1 MSDTWVM
8 TESDKVEKKNAAEV
22 RKKLKL
28 QATQAHD
35 RNQVDLAS
43 VPLSSYLQ
51 KRAQFK
57 QEIRRSK
64 SHPHPEYQ
72 QQNSRTRTNSGN
84 PEYQRQNSRTRTN
97 SGKYTKS
104 KTSLDNITFLG

>member
-8 TESDKVEKKNAAEV
+8 TESDKIEKKNAAEV

-57 QEIRRSK
+57 QEIRRTK

-72 QQNSRTRTNSGN
+72 QQNSRTRTNSGKL
-84 PEYQRQNSRTRTN
+84 PC
-97 SGKYTKS
+97 KS
-104 KTSLDNITFLG
+104 SQYCKNRSNYIFLLGRK

>member
-57 QEIRRSK
+57 QEIRRTK
-64 SHPHPEYQ
+64 SRPHPEYQ
-72 QQNSRTRTNSGN
+72 QQNSRTRTNSGKLPKVAN
-84 PEYQRQNSRTRTN
+84 IV
-97 SGKYTKS
+97 KKV
-104 KTSLDNITFLG
+104 KITFFG